1 MFPYSSASL
10 VGARFRDFCVPARRV
25 GSRRESKR
33 ISGAGVVFAGKRVP
47 QGRGSFGF
55 GSRVRLPAVAGL
67 PALVCLLDVVG
78 LPAVAGPALPS
89 SRRSERS
96 EDRFLSERSLR
107 GESLFLSLLDLGPA
121 SVGLPRPLR
130 RPVVSSAP

>member
-1 MFPYSSASL
+1 
-10 VGARFRDFCVPARRV
+10 
-25 GSRRESKR
+25 
-33 ISGAGVVFAGKRVP
+33 VVFAGKRVP

-89 SRRSERS
+89 SRHSERS

-107 GESLFLSLLDLGPA
+107 GESLFLSLLDLGLIIARTAPA
-121 SVGLPRPLR
+121 SGRQLR
-130 RPVVSSAP
+130 SLEGRSFSSDIRAESTRGFSP

>member
-55 GSRVRLPAVAGL
+55 GSRVRLPA
-67 PALVCLLDVVG
+67 LVCLLDVVG

-89 SRRSERS
+89 SRHSERS

-107 GESLFLSLLDLGPA
+107 GESLFLSLLDLGLTIARTAPA
-121 SVGLPRPLR
+121 SR
-130 RPVVSSAP
+130 RNAVSACIL